1 MNKLNKAIILSAK
14 IHSGKKGRNNE
25 PAVLHPI
32 RVMNQMKSN
41 KGKIVGV
48 LHDVVETEKIS
59 IDDLAAQGFGKSVC
73 KTVDALS
80 RRKWEKYDDYI
91 NLQER
96 DIEVFKKDENIK
108 IPSSICYDDISSLSN
123 EVKEKLNLIKP
134 ENLGQASR
142 ISGVT
147 PAAIIAI
154 LVAIKKCSNE
164 RGYK

>member
-25 PAVLHPI
+25 PAVLHSI

-91 NLQER
+91 NRL
-96 DIEVFKKDENIK
+96 KKNKLAIK
-108 IPSSICYDDISSLSN
+108 VKLEDLIDNYSRRLSN
-123 EVKEKLNLIKP
+123 KKKSKIDLKK
-134 ENLGQASR
+134 
-142 ISGVT
+142 
-147 PAAIIAI
+147 
-154 LVAIKKCSNE
+154 IKKYE
-164 RGYK
+164 KAYKSLTGKKIQTNF

>member
-91 NLQER
+91 NRL
-96 DIEVFKKDENIK
+96 KKNKLAIK
-108 IPSSICYDDISSLSN
+108 VKLEDLIDNYSSRLSN
-123 EVKEKLNLIKP
+123 KKKSKIDLKK
-134 ENLGQASR
+134 
-142 ISGVT
+142 
-147 PAAIIAI
+147 
-154 LVAIKKCSNE
+154 IKKYE
-164 RGYK
+164 KVYKSLTGKKIQANF

>member
-25 PAVLHPI
+25 PAVLHSI

-91 NLQER
+91 NRL
-96 DIEVFKKDENIK
+96 KKNKLAIK
-108 IPSSICYDDISSLSN
+108 VKLEDLIDNYSRRLSN
-123 EVKEKLNLIKP
+123 KKKSKIDLKK
-134 ENLGQASR
+134 
-142 ISGVT
+142 
-147 PAAIIAI
+147 
-154 LVAIKKCSNE
+154 IKKYE
-164 RGYK
+164 KAYKSLTGEKIQTNF

>member
-59 IDDLAAQGFGKSVC
+59 IDDLASQGFGKSVC

-80 RRKWEKYDDYI
+80 RRKWEIYDDYI
-91 NLQER
+91 NRL
-96 DIEVFKKDENIK
+96 KKNKLAIK
-108 IPSSICYDDISSLSN
+108 VKLEDLIDNYSRRLSN
-123 EVKEKLNLIKP
+123 KKKSKIDLKK
-134 ENLGQASR
+134 
-142 ISGVT
+142 
-147 PAAIIAI
+147 
-154 LVAIKKCSNE
+154 IKKYE
-164 RGYK
+164 KAYKSLTGEKIQTNF

>member
-14 IHSGKKGRNNE
+14 IHSGKKGRDNE

-59 IDDLAAQGFGKSVC
+59 IDDLASQGFGKSVC

-91 NLQER
+91 NRL
-96 DIEVFKKDENIK
+96 KKNKLAIK
-108 IPSSICYDDISSLSN
+108 VKLEDLIDNYSRRLSN
-123 EVKEKLNLIKP
+123 KKKSKIDLKK
-134 ENLGQASR
+134 
-142 ISGVT
+142 
-147 PAAIIAI
+147 
-154 LVAIKKCSNE
+154 IKKYE
-164 RGYK
+164 KAYKSLTGEKIQANF

>member
-91 NLQER
+91 NRL
-96 DIEVFKKDENIK
+96 KKNKLAIK
-108 IPSSICYDDISSLSN
+108 VKLEDLIDNYSRRLSNKKKSKIDLKKIKKYEKAYKSLS
-123 EVKEKLNLIKP
+123 LIH
-134 ENLGQASR
+134 
-142 ISGVT
+142 ISEPT
-147 PAAIIAI
+147 R
-154 LVAIKKCSNE
+154 LV
-164 RGYK
+164 

>member
-80 RRKWEKYDDYI
+80 RRKWEKYEDYI
-91 NLQER
+91 NRL
-96 DIEVFKKDENIK
+96 KKNKLAIK
-108 IPSSICYDDISSLSN
+108 VKLEDLIDNYSRRLSN
-123 EVKEKLNLIKP
+123 KKKSKIDLKK
-134 ENLGQASR
+134 
-142 ISGVT
+142 
-147 PAAIIAI
+147 
-154 LVAIKKCSNE
+154 IKKYE
-164 RGYK
+164 KAYKSLTGTKIQANF

>member
-25 PAVLHPI
+25 PAVLHSI

-41 KGKIVGV
+41 KGRIVGV

-59 IDDLAAQGFGKSVC
+59 IDDLALQGFGKSVC

-91 NLQER
+91 NRL
-96 DIEVFKKDENIK
+96 KKNKLAIK
-108 IPSSICYDDISSLSN
+108 MKLEDLIDKNSRRLSN
-123 EVKEKLNLIKP
+123 
-134 ENLGQASR
+134 
-142 ISGVT
+142 
-147 PAAIIAI
+147 
-154 LVAIKKCSNE
+154 KK
-164 RGYK
+164 K

>member
-25 PAVLHPI
+25 PAILHPI

-91 NLQER
+91 NRL
-96 DIEVFKKDENIK
+96 KKNKLAIK
-108 IPSSICYDDISSLSN
+108 VKLEDLIDNYSRRLSN
-123 EVKEKLNLIKP
+123 KKKSKIDLKKMKKYEKAYKSLTGEKI
-134 ENLGQASR
+134 QA
-142 ISGVT
+142 
-147 PAAIIAI
+147 
-154 LVAIKKCSNE
+154 NF
-164 RGYK
+164 

>member
-48 LHDVVETEKIS
+48 LHDVIETEKIS

-91 NLQER
+91 NRL
-96 DIEVFKKDENIK
+96 KKN
-108 IPSSICYDDISSLSN
+108 
-123 EVKEKLNLIKP
+123 KL
-134 ENLGQASR
+134 
-142 ISGVT
+142 
-147 PAAIIAI
+147 
-154 LVAIKKCSNE
+154 AIKVKLEDLIDNYSRRLSYDKKSKLDVKKIKKYE
-164 RGYK
+164 KAYKSLTGKKIQANF

>member
-91 NLQER
+91 NRL
-96 DIEVFKKDENIK
+96 KKNKLAIK
-108 IPSSICYDDISSLSN
+108 VKLEDLIDNYSRRLSN
-123 EVKEKLNLIKP
+123 KKKSKIDLKK
-134 ENLGQASR
+134 
-142 ISGVT
+142 
-147 PAAIIAI
+147 
-154 LVAIKKCSNE
+154 IKKYE
-164 RGYK
+164 KVYKSLTGKKIQANF

>member
-91 NLQER
+91 NRL
-96 DIEVFKKDENIK
+96 KKNKLAIK
-108 IPSSICYDDISSLSN
+108 VKLEDLIDNYSRRLSN
-123 EVKEKLNLIKP
+123 KKKSKIDLKK
-134 ENLGQASR
+134 
-142 ISGVT
+142 
-147 PAAIIAI
+147 
-154 LVAIKKCSNE
+154 IKKYE
-164 RGYK
+164 KAYKSLTGKKIQTNF

>member
-1 MNKLNKAIILSAK
+1 MNKLNKAIILSAN
-14 IHSGKKGRNNE
+14 IHSGNKGRNNE
-25 PAVLHPI
+25 PAVLHSI

-91 NLQER
+91 NRL
-96 DIEVFKKDENIK
+96 KKNKLAIK
-108 IPSSICYDDISSLSN
+108 VKLEDLIDNYSRRLSN
-123 EVKEKLNLIKP
+123 KKKSKIDLKK
-134 ENLGQASR
+134 
-142 ISGVT
+142 
-147 PAAIIAI
+147 
-154 LVAIKKCSNE
+154 IKKYE
-164 RGYK
+164 KAYKSLTGQKIQTNF

>member
-91 NLQER
+91 NRL
-96 DIEVFKKDENIK
+96 KKNKLAIK
-108 IPSSICYDDISSLSN
+108 VKLEDLIDNYSSRLSN
-123 EVKEKLNLIKP
+123 KKKSKIDLKK
-134 ENLGQASR
+134 
-142 ISGVT
+142 
-147 PAAIIAI
+147 
-154 LVAIKKCSNE
+154 IKKYE
-164 RGYK
+164 KAYKSLTGEKIQANF

>member
-80 RRKWEKYDDYI
+80 RRKWEKYEDYI
-91 NLQER
+91 NRL
-96 DIEVFKKDENIK
+96 KK
-108 IPSSICYDDISSLSN
+108 
-123 EVKEKLNLIKP
+123 
-134 ENLGQASR
+134 Q
-142 ISGVT
+142 T
-147 PAAIIAI
+147 
-154 LVAIKKCSNE
+154 
-164 RGYK
+164 GYKSKIRRFD

>member
-25 PAVLHPI
+25 PAVLHSI

-91 NLQER
+91 NRL
-96 DIEVFKKDENIK
+96 KKNKLAIK
-108 IPSSICYDDISSLSN
+108 VKLEDLIDNYSRRLSN
-123 EVKEKLNLIKP
+123 KKKSKIDLKK
-134 ENLGQASR
+134 
-142 ISGVT
+142 
-147 PAAIIAI
+147 
-154 LVAIKKCSNE
+154 IKKYEKAYKSLTGKKIQSNF
-164 RGYK
+164 

>member
-73 KTVDALS
+73 KSVDALS

-91 NLQER
+91 NRL
-96 DIEVFKKDENIK
+96 KKNKLAIK
-108 IPSSICYDDISSLSN
+108 VKLEDLIDNYSRRLSN
-123 EVKEKLNLIKP
+123 KKKSKIDLKK
-134 ENLGQASR
+134 
-142 ISGVT
+142 
-147 PAAIIAI
+147 
-154 LVAIKKCSNE
+154 IKKYE
-164 RGYK
+164 KAYKSLTGKKIQANF

>member
-14 IHSGKKGRNNE
+14 IHTGKKGRNNE

-91 NLQER
+91 NRL
-96 DIEVFKKDENIK
+96 KKNKLAIK
-108 IPSSICYDDISSLSN
+108 VKLEDLIDNYSRRLSN
-123 EVKEKLNLIKP
+123 KKKSKIDLKK
-134 ENLGQASR
+134 
-142 ISGVT
+142 
-147 PAAIIAI
+147 
-154 LVAIKKCSNE
+154 IKKYE
-164 RGYK
+164 KAYKSLTGKKIKANF

>member
-25 PAVLHPI
+25 PAVLHSI

-59 IDDLAAQGFGKSVC
+59 IDDLASQGFGKSVC

-91 NLQER
+91 NRL
-96 DIEVFKKDENIK
+96 KKN
-108 IPSSICYDDISSLSN
+108 
-123 EVKEKLNLIKP
+123 KL
-134 ENLGQASR
+134 
-142 ISGVT
+142 
-147 PAAIIAI
+147 
-154 LVAIKKCSNE
+154 AIKVKLEDLIDNYSKRVSNKKKSKIDLKKIKKYE
-164 RGYK
+164 KAYKSLTGEKIQTNF

>member
-48 LHDVVETEKIS
+48 LQDVVETEKIS

-91 NLQER
+91 NRL
-96 DIEVFKKDENIK
+96 KKN
-108 IPSSICYDDISSLSN
+108 
-123 EVKEKLNLIKP
+123 KL
-134 ENLGQASR
+134 
-142 ISGVT
+142 
-147 PAAIIAI
+147 
-154 LVAIKKCSNE
+154 AIKVKLEDLIDNYSRRLSYQKKSKIDLKKIKKYE
-164 RGYK
+164 KAYKSLTGKKIGANF

>member
-91 NLQER
+91 NRL
-96 DIEVFKKDENIK
+96 KKNKLAIK
-108 IPSSICYDDISSLSN
+108 VKLEDLIDNYSTRLSN
-123 EVKEKLNLIKP
+123 KKKSKIDLKK
-134 ENLGQASR
+134 
-142 ISGVT
+142 
-147 PAAIIAI
+147 
-154 LVAIKKCSNE
+154 IKKYEKAYKSLTGEKIQSNF
-164 RGYK
+164 

>member
-59 IDDLAAQGFGKSVC
+59 IDDFKSV
-73 KTVDALS
+73 LQS
-80 RRKWEKYDDYI
+80 RDRSKAGYSVPAHGLYLEKVYYPKHI
-91 NLQER
+91 
-96 DIEVFKKDENIK
+96 F
-108 IPSSICYDDISSLSN
+108 
-123 EVKEKLNLIKP
+123 
-134 ENLGQASR
+134 
-142 ISGVT
+142 
-147 PAAIIAI
+147 AA
-154 LVAIKKCSNE
+154 
-164 RGYK
+164 

>member
-91 NLQER
+91 NRL
-96 DIEVFKKDENIK
+96 KKNKLAVKVKLEDLIDNY
-108 IPSSICYDDISSLSN
+108 SRRLSN
-123 EVKEKLNLIKP
+123 KKKSKIDLKKIKKYEKAYKSLTGEKL
-134 ENLGQASR
+134 QA
-142 ISGVT
+142 
-147 PAAIIAI
+147 
-154 LVAIKKCSNE
+154 NF
-164 RGYK
+164 

>member
-59 IDDLAAQGFGKSVC
+59 IDDLAAQGFGKSIC

-91 NLQER
+91 NRL
-96 DIEVFKKDENIK
+96 KKNKLAIK
-108 IPSSICYDDISSLSN
+108 VKLEDLIDNYSIRLSN
-123 EVKEKLNLIKP
+123 KKKSKIDLKK
-134 ENLGQASR
+134 
-142 ISGVT
+142 
-147 PAAIIAI
+147 
-154 LVAIKKCSNE
+154 IKKYE
-164 RGYK
+164 KAYKSLTGEKIQTNF

>member
-1 MNKLNKAIILSAK
+1 MNKLNKAINLSAK

-80 RRKWEKYDDYI
+80 RRKWEKYEDYI
-91 NLQER
+91 NRL
-96 DIEVFKKDENIK
+96 KKNKLAIK
-108 IPSSICYDDISSLSN
+108 VKLEDLIDNYSRRLSN
-123 EVKEKLNLIKP
+123 KKKSKIDLKK
-134 ENLGQASR
+134 
-142 ISGVT
+142 
-147 PAAIIAI
+147 
-154 LVAIKKCSNE
+154 IKKYE
-164 RGYK
+164 KAYKSLTGEKIQANF

>member
-14 IHSGKKGRNNE
+14 IHSGKKGKNNE
-25 PAVLHPI
+25 PAVLHSI

-91 NLQER
+91 NRL
-96 DIEVFKKDENIK
+96 KKNKLAIK
-108 IPSSICYDDISSLSN
+108 VKLEDLIDNYSRRLSN
-123 EVKEKLNLIKP
+123 KKKSKIDLKK
-134 ENLGQASR
+134 
-142 ISGVT
+142 
-147 PAAIIAI
+147 
-154 LVAIKKCSNE
+154 IKKYE
-164 RGYK
+164 KAYKSLTGEKIQTNF

>member
-80 RRKWEKYDDYI
+80 RRKWEKYEDYI
-91 NLQER
+91 NRL
-96 DIEVFKKDENIK
+96 KKNKLAIK
-108 IPSSICYDDISSLSN
+108 VKLEDLIDNYSRRLSN
-123 EVKEKLNLIKP
+123 KKKSKIDLKK
-134 ENLGQASR
+134 
-142 ISGVT
+142 
-147 PAAIIAI
+147 
-154 LVAIKKCSNE
+154 IKKYE
-164 RGYK
+164 KAYKSLTGEKIQANF

>member
-59 IDDLAAQGFGKSVC
+59 IDDLASQGFGKSVC

-91 NLQER
+91 NRL
-96 DIEVFKKDENIK
+96 KKNKLAIK
-108 IPSSICYDDISSLSN
+108 VKLEDLIDNYSRRLSN
-123 EVKEKLNLIKP
+123 KKKSKIDLKK
-134 ENLGQASR
+134 
-142 ISGVT
+142 
-147 PAAIIAI
+147 
-154 LVAIKKCSNE
+154 IKKYE
-164 RGYK
+164 KAYKSLTGEKIQANF

>member
-14 IHSGKKGRNNE
+14 IHSGNKGRNNE
-25 PAVLHPI
+25 PAVLHSI

-91 NLQER
+91 NRL
-96 DIEVFKKDENIK
+96 KKN
-108 IPSSICYDDISSLSN
+108 
-123 EVKEKLNLIKP
+123 KL
-134 ENLGQASR
+134 
-142 ISGVT
+142 
-147 PAAIIAI
+147 
-154 LVAIKKCSNE
+154 AIKVKLEDLIDNYSRRLSYQKKSKIDLKKIKKYE
-164 RGYK
+164 KAYKSLTGEKIQTNF

>member
-91 NLQER
+91 NRL
-96 DIEVFKKDENIK
+96 KKNKLAIK
-108 IPSSICYDDISSLSN
+108 VKLEDLIDNYSRRLSN
-123 EVKEKLNLIKP
+123 KKKSKIDLKK
-134 ENLGQASR
+134 
-142 ISGVT
+142 
-147 PAAIIAI
+147 
-154 LVAIKKCSNE
+154 IKKYE
-164 RGYK
+164 KAYKSLTGEKIQANF

>member
-59 IDDLAAQGFGKSVC
+59 IDDLASQGFGKSVC

-91 NLQER
+91 NRL
-96 DIEVFKKDENIK
+96 KK
-108 IPSSICYDDISSLSN
+108 
-123 EVKEKLNLIKP
+123 
-134 ENLGQASR
+134 Q
-142 ISGVT
+142 T
-147 PAAIIAI
+147 
-154 LVAIKKCSNE
+154 
-164 RGYK
+164 GYKSKIRRFD

>member
-91 NLQER
+91 NRL
-96 DIEVFKKDENIK
+96 KKNKLAIK
-108 IPSSICYDDISSLSN
+108 VKLEDLIDNYSRRLSN
-123 EVKEKLNLIKP
+123 KKKSKIDLKK
-134 ENLGQASR
+134 
-142 ISGVT
+142 
-147 PAAIIAI
+147 
-154 LVAIKKCSNE
+154 IKKYE
-164 RGYK
+164 KAYKSLTGEKIQTNF